1 MGFKGSIQETIIQI
15 GKYLYQYRYV
25 VAAEGNISAR
35 ISDSEIW
42 ITPSS
47 LCKGML
53 NAEELIKVDI
63 HGTILEN
70 PSGLKPTSE
79 LLMHL
84 AIYQERRDVN
94 AVVHA
99 HPSIA
104 TGFSV
109 AGKSMEQCVMPEMLL
124 TTGLV
129 PLVKYGTPATSELSE
144 NVRQGIKNLNA
155 ILLENHGA
163 VTVGQDLMQAYFR
176 MESLEH
182 YARIF
187 LTAKILGGERTL
199 NDDQISVLLNQHL
212 K

>member
-1 MGFKGSIQETIIQI
+1 MGSKDSIQETIVKI
-15 GKYLYQYRYV
+15 GQYLYQYRYV

-42 ITPSS
+42 ITPSG

-53 NAEELIKVDI
+53 QLNELIKVDI
-63 HGTILEN
+63 EGNILEN
-70 PSGLKPTSE
+70 PSHLKPTSE

-84 AIYQERRDVN
+84 AIYHERSDVN

-129 PLVKYGTPATSELSE
+129 PLVKYGTPATAELSE
-144 NVRQGIKNLNA
+144 N
-155 ILLENHGA
+155 
-163 VTVGQDLMQAYFR
+163 VGQDLMQAYFR

-187 LTAKILGGERTL
+187 LTAKMLGGERTL
-199 NDDQISVLLNQHL
+199 NDAQISVLLNHHL